1 VINQAALTL
10 TAQTDTKTYDGGMS
24 SATVPTVSGLQTG
37 DTVSGLAQ
45 RYADKNAGS
54 GKTLSVSG
62 YTVNDGNLGGNY
74 TVSTVNNTAGV
85 INPAGLSIKTNDA
98 SRPVAQANPP
108 FSATYSGLQGGE
120 SPASLAGTL
129 LFATLADP
137 SSPAGNYPVTPSGVS
152 SPNYSI
158 VFIAG
163 TLRVGGTTAGIP
175 DPLATVH
182 GTLLSPNTAG
192 AGVLDAPLGPGIYA
206 LGNDDEPGAQFLNGL
221 PPTAS
226 GPGKEGAV
234 LPIDTCGIPT
244 PFAVLRCGQ
253 PADTR

>member
-1 VINQAALTL
+1 MTDTTGVINQAAL
-10 TAQTDTKTYDGGMS
+10 
-24 SATVPTVSGLQTG
+24 
-37 DTVSGLAQ
+37 
-45 RYADKNAGS
+45 
-54 GKTLSVSG
+54 
-62 YTVNDGNLGGNY
+62 
-74 TVSTVNNTAGV
+74 
-85 INPAGLSIKTNDA
+85 SIRTNDA

-163 TLRVGGTTAGIP
+163 TLRVGGTTAVIP

-182 GTLLSPNTAG
+182 GHAAIAHDGRRGRARG
-192 AGVLDAPLGPGIYA
+192 ARLGSGIYA

-221 PPTAS
+221 PPTAA
-226 GPGKEGAV
+226 GPSEEGAV
-234 LPIDTCGIPT
+234 LPIDDVRHPH
-244 PFAVLRCGQ
+244 AVRGVALR
-253 PADTR
+253 PAR